1 MPGRHVVVIGASAG
15 GLDSLR
21 EVVGGL
27 PATFPAPVCVVLH
40 TSPQSPSVLH
50 KILGGFTAL
59 PAISPSNGERLL
71 DGRIYVAPPNHHL
84 LIEPGRLR
92 INQGLR
98 ENRFRPAI
106 DVLFRSAAQVYGPGA
121 IGAILSGSL
130 DDGTA
135 GLLAIKQL
143 GGIAIVQD
151 PSDALFPAMPENALA
166 FVSVDHV
173 VPLRGIA
180 PLLVR
185 LTASSSA
192 PRPTTHDTMFRP

>member
-15 GLDSLR
+15 GLDPLR
-21 EVVGGL
+21 DVVGGL
-27 PATFPAPVCVVLH
+27 PANFPAPVCVVLH

-50 KILGGFTAL
+50 KILGGFAAL

-71 DGRIYVAPPNHHL
+71 DGRIYVAPPNYHL
-84 LIEPGRLR
+84 LIEPGHLR
-92 INQGLR
+92 ISDGPR

-130 DDGTA
+130 DDGAA

-173 VPLRGIA
+173 VPLRDIA

-192 PRPTTHDTMFRP
+192 PRPTTHDAMFRR